1 MRRQAV
7 KGHPA
12 ITLRSWMTTAG
23 RSERRYDATYR
34 GPDGQKHSHSFRKLT
49 AAAAWLRAQR
59 AQADAGDWL
68 DPSRGKK
75 TLGAFYADW
84 AARARRTGKPVER
97 TLIEWDQLAGQFI
110 LPELGTTQ
118 LRRITRASV
127 EGLLERPAETSAWRH
142 NDTLKVVR
150 RLLHAAMIDG
160 EIGRNPASGIP
171 MMTIDQDEPWIL
183 SADEVGL
190 IVEILPQRFKA
201 MTLLSAYGML
211 RWSELIALTLREM
224 DLMRNR
230 VRVQDTLVESGRLL
244 EGHGKTKRARRWV
257 TLPAGLSL
265 IVSKHIADF
274 PPNENE
280 LVFTAE
286 HGGPIRRPAFGRL
299 VWRPAVAKV
308 GLVGFPFRNLRHT
321 GAVMA
326 LEAGVNPILVAF
338 RMGHSSTRM
347 IERHY
352 SRLLEPMDAEIARL
366 ISGENRAGRSE
377 SSGTVDNR

>member
-1 MRRQAV
+1 MRREPV
-7 KGHPA
+7 KGHPS
-12 ITLRSWMTTAG
+12 IRRRTWTANG
-23 RSERRYDATYR
+23 RTEIRFDADYR
-34 GPDGQKHSHSFRKLT
+34 GPDGRKHTHSFRKLT
-49 AAAAWLRAQR
+49 LAAAWLRAQR

-75 TLGAFYADW
+75 TLGAFYAEW
-84 AARARRTGKPVER
+84 GVRARRHGKPVER
-97 TLIEWDQLAGQFI
+97 TLIEWDQLWRQFI
-110 LPELGTTQ
+110 APELGSAQ
-118 LRRITRASV
+118 LRRITREAIV
-127 EGLLERPAETSAWRH
+127 DLLERPAETSAWRH

-150 RLLHAAMIDG
+150 RLLVAAVAAG
-160 EIGRNPASGIP
+160 EIRHNPAAGIP

-183 SADEVGL
+183 SADEVDQ
-190 IVEILPQRFKA
+190 IVEVLPHRFKA

-211 RWSELIALTLREM
+211 RWSELIALTLQEM

-230 VRVQDTLVESGRLL
+230 VRVQDTLVESGKLL
-244 EGHGKTKRARRWV
+244 EGRGKTKRSRRWV
-257 TLPAGLSL
+257 TLPADLSL
-265 IVSKHIADF
+265 IVSKHIANF
-274 PPNENE
+274 PPNENA

-308 GLVGFPFRNLRHT
+308 GLAGFQFRNLRHT

-347 IERHY
+347 IEKHY
-352 SRLLEPMDAEIARL
+352 SRLLQPMDAEIASK
-366 ISGENRAGRSE
+366 ISAKYPAGRSE
-377 SSGTVDNR
+377 SSATDGNA